1 MITPKIIKRE
11 YKSGFKAEII
21 LKPHFYQRFFG
32 IIIDFGSSDPQ
43 KVAGSAHFLE
53 HKLFAKKM
61 AIFLHNLKRLGLMSM
76 HLPHLMKQCFIAVGL
91 NIRLR

>member
-43 KVAGSAHFLE
+43 KVAGSDHFLG
-53 HKLFAKKM
+53 H
-61 AIFLHNLKRLGLMSM
+61 
-76 HLPHLMKQCFIAVGL
+76 
-91 NIRLR
+91 

>member
-11 YKSGFKAEII
+11 YKSGFKAEVI

-32 IIIDFGSSDPQ
+32 VIIDFGSSDTQ

-61 AIFLHNLKRLGLMSM
+61 EIFHINLKILVQMLT
-76 HLPHLMKQCFIAVGL
+76 HLLHSMKQCFIAVA
-91 NIRLR
+91 